1 MSKEDINL
9 PVNIGDTVMM
19 GRFKNKPVVV
29 KSISWNDKGDLLI
42 NGRSAMRMRIV
53 PQEPKEQLLTKEWWS
68 DTFKELITEVKANT
82 HLTHLEELV
91 LTQGEEGYKRARSFI
106 VELVKNLKE
115 IKDNLEESENF
126 KKLGEEVILN
136 LLMRVFQRSD
146 EGALKRASEEKGLLL
161 VHMHPKRMQKE
172 LPFIKSEWIRDGDTQ
187 QFLKY
192 LGNLSKEVW
201 TASFV
206 KYKGIEFTSISKNEE
221 I

>member
-1 MSKEDINL
+1 MASQDYLIAIALIEQNL
-9 PVNIGDTVMM
+9 V
-19 GRFKNKPVVV
+19 R
-29 KSISWNDKGDLLI
+29 
-42 NGRSAMRMRIV
+42 AM
-53 PQEPKEQLLTKEWWS
+53 PL
-68 DTFKELITEVKANT
+68 
-82 HLTHLEELV
+82 
-91 LTQGEEGYKRARSFI
+91 GG
-106 VELVKNLKE
+106 KE

-206 KYKGIEFTSISKNEE
+206 KYKGIEFTLLQSQKMKKSKIYIFSFYRISFFTMLFCISTLKQFLPLPKSIEE
-221 I
+221 